1 MSKKSEVKKSVP
13 KCYHCDKPAIIMQ
26 YGEIPLCVDCYH
38 KVAYADF
45 MEVQAEHNRLSWLAS
60 NMNLVQQDLHIAT
73 GGILPLKQMTIP
85 QPPSAPKYSS
95 QQIKISESNIGVIN
109 TGTLLSLETGIEFIH
124 NHGDK
129 KLAAVVKQLTEALVN
144 STEINNELKSRTA
157 EQLEF
162 LVNEALASKEKQRK
176 SFASKVISDISES
189 VGTIAGLLTI
199 WNAVQPLLQP
209 YFGI

>member
-1 MSKKSEVKKSVP
+1 MVEKSTHKKPTP
-13 KCYHCDKPAIIMQ
+13 KCYHCDKPALKI
-26 YGEIPLCVDCYH
+26 YGKTPLCLDCYH

-45 MEVQAEHNRLSWLAS
+45 LEGQVEHNRLSWLAS
-60 NMNLVQQDLHIAT
+60 NINLVQQDLYIGT

-85 QPPSAPKYSS
+85 QPPSAPRYSS

-129 KLAAVVKQLTEALVN
+129 ELADAVKQLTEAVVN
-144 STEINNELKSRTA
+144 STEINNELKSQTA

-162 LVNEALASKEKQRK
+162 LVNEALAGKEKQRK
-176 SFASKVISDISES
+176 NFARKVMSDISQS

-199 WNAVQPLLQP
+199 WNTVQPLLQA
-209 YFGI
+209 YFGV